1 MANFLGDTGSQRA
14 AYPGSRKVKKAMQK
28 TATPIQKKAM
38 QKTATPIQK
47 KAMQKTATPIQ
58 KKAMQKTAT
67 RKVK

>member
-38 QKTATPIQK
+38 QKTAT
-47 KAMQKTATPIQ
+47 
-58 KKAMQKTAT
+58 